1 MKKKLI
7 AVMVVATLIA
17 GTNSSLFAQQ
27 EQGKQKMDRK
37 EFRNQEFDGNGP
49 RMMCY
54 NLPGITESQKQQI
67 KDLRT
72 ANLGTQTQLRNRL
85 AEKRAHLNTLQA
97 ADEVDMKAIN
107 LTIDEMSALRTTI
120 QKNSVALNQEIRKL
134 LTDEQKTIYD
144 ARKGKR
150 KSGHNNHGKQMMK
163 DGKKN
168 KRNW

>member
-1 MKKKLI
+1 MKKLI

-17 GTNSSLFAQQ
+17 GTSSSLFAQQ
-27 EQGKQKMDRK
+27 GQGQRKMDNKELRNNDYDRNERK
-37 EFRNQEFDGNGP
+37 MLCNE
-49 RMMCY
+49 
-54 NLPGITESQKQQI
+54 LPGITETQKQQI

-107 LTIDEMSALRTTI
+107 LTIDEMSALRSTI

-150 KSGHNNHGKQMMK
+150 KQRINKQRK
-163 DGKKN
+163 QTHSDIKSTRG
-168 KRNW
+168 RY